1 MEVAGGEHGGCL
13 GQRQVGFHHTGK
25 DRKVIFRVLVDRPMY
40 ELIGGGGVCFKT
52 SARGDMGQP
61 VGKITLTVE
70 SLEVYE
76 MASAWKE

>member
-1 MEVAGGEHGGCL
+1 M
-13 GQRQVGFHHTGK
+13 
-25 DRKVIFRVLVDRPMY
+25 LVDRPMY